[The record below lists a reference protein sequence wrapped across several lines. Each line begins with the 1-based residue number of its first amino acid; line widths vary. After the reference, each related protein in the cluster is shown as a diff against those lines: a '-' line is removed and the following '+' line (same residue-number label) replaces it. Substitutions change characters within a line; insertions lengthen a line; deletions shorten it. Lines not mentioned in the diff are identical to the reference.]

1 MEIADRRVATI
12 HYTLTN
18 EAGEVIDQSPPQSPL
33 SYMHG
38 AGNIV
43 PGLEKALAGH
53 KPGDTVKA
61 EVVPQEG
68 YGPRH
73 DGLVQTVPRSAFQG
87 VESVAPGMQ
96 FEART
101 ERGPLLVT
109 VTKADEQEVT
119 VDGNHPL
126 AGQNLHF
133 AVEVADVRDATEQ
146 ELQDGQ
152 VTNGAGSPA
161 ADPSAA

>member
-18 EAGEVIDQSPPQSPL
+18 DAGDVIDKSPEQAPL
-33 SYMHG
+33 SYLHG

-43 PGLEKALAGH
+43 PGLEKALAG
-53 KPGDTVKA
+53 KQPGDTLKA
-61 EVVPQEG
+61 DLAPDEA

-73 DGLVQTVPRSAFQG
+73 DGLVQTVPRTAFQG
-87 VESVAPGMQ
+87 VDSVQPGMQ

-109 VTKADEQEVT
+109 VTDVGEEQVT

-133 AVEVADVRDATEQ
+133 DVKVADVREATAEEQ
-146 ELQDGQ
+146 EQGR
-152 VTNGAGSPA
+152 VA
-161 ADPSAA
+161 AA

>member
-1 MEIADRRVATI
+1 MEITDGRVATI

-18 EAGEVIDQSPPQSPL
+18 DAGDVVDKSAPDAPL
-33 SYMHG
+33 SYLHG

-43 PGLEKALAGH
+43 PGLEKALSG
-53 KPGDTVKA
+53 KQVGDSLKA
-61 EVVPQEG
+61 EVPPEQG

-73 DGLVQTVPRSAFQG
+73 DGMVQQVPRTAFPD
-87 VESVAPGMQ
+87 VEVKPGMQ

-109 VTKADEQEVT
+109 VTGMDEENVT

-126 AGQNLHF
+126 AGKTLNF
-133 AVEVADVRDATEQ
+133 AVEVANVREATEQ
-146 ELQDGQ
+146 EAN
-152 VTNGAGSPA
+152 NGHVVA
-161 ADPSAA
+161 A

>member
-18 EAGEVIDQSPPQSPL
+18 DAGNVIDKSSAEAPL
-33 SYMHG
+33 SYLHG

-43 PGLEKALAGH
+43 PGLEKALAG
-53 KPGDTVKA
+53 KQAGDTLKA
-61 EVVPQEG
+61 DLAPEEA

-87 VESVAPGMQ
+87 VDSVEPGMQ

-109 VTKADEQEVT
+109 VTKVEPEQVT

-133 AVEVADVRDATEQ
+133 DVSVEDVREATEEEQ
-146 ELQDGQ
+146 QQGR
-152 VTNGAGSPA
+152 VGMP
-161 ADPSAA
+161 

>member
-18 EAGEVIDQSPPQSPL
+18 DAGEVIDKSAAEAPL
-33 SYMHG
+33 SYLQG
-38 AGNIV
+38 AGNII
-43 PGLEKALAGH
+43 PGLEQALVG
-53 KPGDTVKA
+53 KKTGDTLTVDVAPEK
-61 EVVPQEG
+61 G

-73 DGLVQTVPRSAFQG
+73 DGLIQTVPRSAFQG
-87 VESVAPGMQ
+87 VESVQPGMQ

-101 ERGPLLVT
+101 AQGPLLVT
-109 VTKADEQEVT
+109 VTKVEPGEVT

-133 AVEVADVRDATEQ
+133 AVEVADVREASEE
-146 ELQDGQ
+146 ELNQGH
-152 VTNGAGSPA
+152 VEPA
-161 ADPSAA
+161 A

>member
-18 EAGEVIDQSPPQSPL
+18 DAGEVIDKSPEQAPL
-33 SYMHG
+33 SYLHG

-43 PGLEKALAGH
+43 PGLEKALAG
-53 KPGDTVKA
+53 KQAGDSLKA
-61 EVVPQEG
+61 DLAPEEA

-87 VESVAPGMQ
+87 VDAVQPGMQ

-109 VTKADEQEVT
+109 VTKVEPEEVT

-133 AVEVADVRDATEQ
+133 DVRVEDVREATEEEQ
-146 ELQDGQ
+146 EQGR
-152 VTNGAGSPA
+152 VSMH
-161 ADPSAA
+161 